1 MWDTAFGVTNT
12 VYDKASGRGTRTE
25 QELTKISSLKFTN
38 ALFISMMNLN
48 SSGRARIQ
56 VSHDQNKRTV

>member
-25 QELTKISSLKFTN
+25 QELSKISSLKFTN
-38 ALFISMMNLN
+38 ALFIS
-48 SSGRARIQ
+48 A
-56 VSHDQNKRTV
+56 DEPE